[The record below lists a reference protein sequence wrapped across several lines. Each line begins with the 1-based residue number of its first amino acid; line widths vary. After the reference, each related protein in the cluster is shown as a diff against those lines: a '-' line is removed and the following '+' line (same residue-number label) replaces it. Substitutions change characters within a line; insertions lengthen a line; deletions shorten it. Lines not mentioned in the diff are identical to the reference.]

1 MDNKH
6 VEMDI
11 HLSLCSFQIR
21 LRPDEDEWLHTGS
34 VVCPPCPEVCGDKF
48 REAGAECAP
57 PTKPPLSHV
66 YPQHML
72 TCGATCHVSGL
83 LTMFIVSM
91 IAVWHH
97 M

>member
-83 LTMFIVSM
+83 VTMLVVSL